1 MVRCDLVGVNC
12 FQIFHIF
19 FLFFFVILVMF
30 FWSYRCDFYFFENF
44 TLSQLSCIE
53 LLLVD
58 VMVRGI
64 RVVVGCSRSVAMNP
78 RHIEA
83 SVVIPRDPARI
94 RGIVM
99 SSQHCVHV
107 FAALS

>member
-1 MVRCDLVGVNC
+1 
-12 FQIFHIF
+12 
-19 FLFFFVILVMF
+19 MF
-30 FWSYRCDFYFFENF
+30 FSRFGEISFFQNV
-44 TLSQLSCIE
+44 TLPQLSCIE

>member
-1 MVRCDLVGVNC
+1 MNC
-12 FQIFHIF
+12 FQIFYFILF
-19 FLFFFVILVMF
+19 VLFFCNFGCV
-30 FWSYRCDFYFFENF
+30 FWSFRCDFYFFENF
-44 TLSQLSCIE
+44 TLPQLSCVE

-58 VMVRGI
+58 VVVRGI
-64 RVVVGCSRSVAMNP
+64 RVVVGCSRSVAMNS

>member
-1 MVRCDLVGVNC
+1 MNC
-12 FQIFHIF
+12 FQIFYI
-19 FLFFFVILVMF
+19 LFFFSFCFLLVVFFGRFGVIFIFL
-30 FWSYRCDFYFFENF
+30 EILF
-44 TLSQLSCIE
+44 TLPQLSCIE